1 MEQFKTFNVVGA
13 RPNMMKMAPVMAEMR
28 RHAEL
33 HPVLVHT
40 GQHYDFSM
48 SQVFLD
54 QLKLGEPDYNLNV
67 GSGTHH
73 AQTAQILEKFGEL
86 VRAERPDM
94 ILVAGDVNSTMACA
108 LVGAKELIPVA
119 HVEAGLR
126 SFDRTM
132 PEEINR
138 IVADAVSDLL
148 FTTEQSGTDNLL
160 REGVAEGKIVFAGNA
175 MIDSVVAALEQARRS
190 PMVGQLGLEA
200 GKYILV
206 TLHRPSNVDQPQNLQ
221 PALQAILEIA
231 REHAMPAVFPVHP
244 RTQSRIAGLE
254 ISGIQ
259 EWDNRSRLSG
269 GGIWLM
275 PPASYLDFL
284 SLMDKA
290 AMVITDSGG
299 VQEETTYLGVPCL
312 TYRDNTER
320 PVTVEYGSNHLVGAN
335 PEALIATARE
345 VLRKPR
351 AVHRTPPL
359 WDGHAAERMVAAV
372 IEFFRRRQP
381 AAQYASIDAAKSR

>member
-1 MEQFKTFNVVGA
+1 
-13 RPNMMKMAPVMAEMR
+13 
-28 RHAEL
+28 
-33 HPVLVHT
+33 
-40 GQHYDFSM
+40 
-48 SQVFLD
+48 
-54 QLKLGEPDYNLNV
+54 
-67 GSGTHH
+67 
-73 AQTAQILEKFGEL
+73 
-86 VRAERPDM
+86 
-94 ILVAGDVNSTMACA
+94 VNSTMACA

-190 PMVGQLGLEA
+190 TMVGQLGLEA

-269 GGIWLM
+269 GG
-275 PPASYLDFL
+275 
-284 SLMDKA
+284 
-290 AMVITDSGG
+290 
-299 VQEETTYLGVPCL
+299 
-312 TYRDNTER
+312 
-320 PVTVEYGSNHLVGAN
+320 YGSCRL
-335 PEALIATARE
+335 
-345 VLRKPR
+345 PR
-351 AVHRTPPL
+351 I
-359 WDGHAAERMVAAV
+359 W
-372 IEFFRRRQP
+372 ISFR
-381 AAQYASIDAAKSR
+381 